1 MAITLA
7 EKENELDETTAAI
20 KAIQD
25 GAQEYRL
32 GDRTV
37 KRADLGTLE
46 ARQQRLERDV
56 ARMSGAKPRV
66 SNVRLNGN

>member
-7 EKENELDETTAAI
+7 EKELELDETTAAI
-20 KAIQD
+20 KAINE

-32 GDRTV
+32 GDRTF
-37 KRADLGTLE
+37 KRADLAVYE

-56 ARMSGAKPRV
+56 ARMSGAKPRL